1 MPFFLASSVFRS
13 CRLKHFEVTRLS
25 SLFYAIRHKRRRDV
39 INCLGLDA
47 CHFSSLV
54 DVSEFE
60 CDKLSDDTRTTEKD
74 AALRLA
80 VTQLAGEFG
89 KESMLCLQRF
99 FSSRNAPVISTGS
112 LKLDLALGI
121 GGLPKGRIVEIYGQ
135 EASGKST
142 LALHIIKEAQ
152 KLGGYCAYFDAENAM
167 DMSLAEAMGINVDN
181 LLISPPDTAENLLCA
196 VNTLVKSGSVDVIV
210 VDSVAA
216 LVPQSELD
224 ALIGSP
230 QKDVQS
236 RVMTRAL
243 RKIHYSLSLSETLIV
258 FINQVRSSGGARGG
272 FGQMNEVTCGG
283 NALQFY
289 AAVRLR
295 LLRRGL
301 LKSDDKVTGLAVA
314 VQVVKNKLATSM
326 KTAELRIR
334 FGKGLCCESEVL
346 ELGCEHG
353 VILKDGNNFRI
364 EGRICSSKYEAHQY
378 LMENEDVLCK
388 VVEILR
394 NQLFVQ

>member
-1 MPFFLASSVFRS
+1 MPFFLAPSVFRS
-13 CRLKHFEVTRLS
+13 CHLKHFEATRLS

-39 INCLGLDA
+39 ISCLGLDA

-167 DMSLAEAMGINVDN
+167 DMPLAEAMGINVDN

-272 FGQMNEVTCGG
+272 FGQMNEVT
-283 NALQFY
+283 
-289 AAVRLR
+289 
-295 LLRRGL
+295 
-301 LKSDDKVTGLAVA
+301 GLAVA

-326 KTAELRIR
+326 KTAELGIR

-364 EGRICSSKYEAHQY
+364 EGRICSSKHEAHQY